1 MSRSHVTHV
10 KKSCHACERVMSHM
24 WKRKS
29 HVTHVKKSWHAC
41 ERVMSHMWKR
51 KSHVTHAEKSCHAC
65 ERVMSRMWK
74 SHVTHVKESCFTCD
88 MSHRWVFGV
97 QDYAALMKYRLGL
110 KLVSVTWLVDTW
122 LKTHVTQNT
131 CNTIH
136 RLGLKLVSVTWLV
149 DTWHDSFGM
158 WHDLLIRDMAHCF
171 GRIYCIGLRL
181 VSVTWHWSE
190 IGFCNMAHSH
200 VTWPIHMWH
209 DSSTCDMTQT

>member
-10 KKSCHACERVMSHM
+10 KKSCRACERVMSHM

-110 KLVSVTWLVDTW
+110 KLVSVTWL
-122 LKTHVTQNT
+122 KTHVTQNT
-131 CNTIH
+131 CDSKYMQHNSSPWPQI
-136 RLGLKLVSVTWLV
+136 GLCHMTRWYVTWLIWYV
-149 DTWHDSFGM
+149 TWLIDTWHGALL
-158 WHDLLIRDMAHCF
+158 WEDLL
-171 GRIYCIGLRL
+171 
-181 VSVTWHWSE
+181 HWSE

>member
-1 MSRSHVTHV
+1 V
-10 KKSCHACERVMSHM
+10 KESCHTCER
-24 WKRKS
+24 
-29 HVTHVKKSWHAC
+29 
-41 ERVMSHMWKR
+41 ER
-51 KSHVTHAEKSCHAC
+51 A
-65 ERVMSRMWK
+65 MSRMRK
-74 SHVTHVKESCFTCD
+74 SHVTHVKESCHVCERAMSRMWKSHVLRVTCHTGGCLECKTTQRSWSIALASNWSL
-88 MSHRWVFGV
+88 SH
-97 QDYAALMKYRLGL
+97 DSKHM
-110 KLVSVTWLVDTW
+110 W